1 MTPSRPAVAALR
13 ARLRNLYADL
23 HSWRKVQKHYPDVNH
38 ETLRRIALTDYLP
51 KERRIRR
58 ELGLIEKK
66 QTTAHERRVGR
77 KVARMAKETR
87 EEIFRKETKQ

>member
-1 MTPSRPAVAALR
+1 MNASKVRALR
-13 ARLRNLYADL
+13 ARLRDLYDDL
-23 HSWRKVQKHYPDVNH
+23 HSWRKVREHYPGVNH

-51 KERRIRR
+51 KERKILVA
-58 ELGLIEKK
+58 LGLIEKK

-87 EEIFRKETKQ
+87 EEIFRKDKKQ